1 MNTHEILI
9 KMPDAADYPKT
20 IETQQILADIAA
32 RHVEAIAADAA
43 ALTPDDKLQKKA
55 LMIAKNMAQLC
66 HTFTGYTFGAKTV
79 SDYAAKRMKLVRDNH
94 CTDEIEERL
103 AVLTPDETGMFSV
116 FAHATWLLHNAFFDK
131 HTAEIHEA
139 YRGGHPEKAFEA
151 NIILRVLN
159 AVCLEWHGWWRE
171 NGSVPFEKWTY
182 DTHPADQY
190 TAETE
195 TEV

>member
-1 MNTHEILI
+1 MNTHEILM

-20 IETQQILADIAA
+20 IETQQILADIAN
-32 RHVEAIAADAA
+32 RHVEAISAEAA
-43 ALTPDDKLQKKA
+43 ALPPDNKLQKKA

-79 SDYAAKRMKLVRDNH
+79 NDYVAKRMKLVRDNR
-94 CTDEIEERL
+94 CTDGIEDRL
-103 AVLTPDETGMFSV
+103 AVLAPDELGMFSV

-139 YRGGHPEKAFEA
+139 YQNGHPERAFEA
-151 NIILRVLN
+151 NIIIRVLN
-159 AVCLEWHGWWRE
+159 AVCLEWHEWWRA

-182 DTHPADQY
+182 DTHPADSY

-195 TEV
+195 A

>member
-20 IETQQILADIAA
+20 IETQQILADIAS

-94 CTDEIEERL
+94 CTDEIEDRL
-103 AVLTPDETGMFSV
+103 AALTPDETGMFSV

-139 YRGGHPEKAFEA
+139 YRSGHPEKAFEA

-159 AVCLEWHGWWRE
+159 AVCLEWHEWWRE
-171 NGSVPFEKWTY
+171 NGSVSFEKWTY
-182 DTHPADQY
+182 HTHPADQY